1 MLYPVENEIRQVK
14 SLDGIWRFKKENRM
28 EEGFEEKWYEKPLT
42 NFIDMPV
49 PASYND
55 ITTDKELRDHVGWVW
70 YETDAVIPRAWTKE
84 QRIVIRFGS
93 VTQHA
98 VVYLNGQEIARHKG
112 GFLPFEAEITDKV
125 HVGKNRLTVAVSNL
139 LDWSCIPSGEYKF
152 VQNWLYPKGHW
163 EQEYFFDF
171 FNYSGIHRPVR
182 LYTTPL
188 SYISDVTVK
197 TDINGNDGVVS
208 YQIETAGADPKKPV
222 HVVVRDEQGNEVAQ
236 SEGKE
241 GSITIKDAHLW
252 EPGASYLYQMEVICA
267 DEAAEDSD
275 HYTLPFGVRTIE
287 VTEKEFKINGKRF
300 YFKGFGKHEDSD
312 IRGKGLDLALNA
324 RDAELLKWIGANSF
338 RTSHY
343 PYSEEMMQL
352 ADRQGF
358 VIIDEVPAVGMNLF
372 IPNAPDVFTPERV
385 NEKTLEHHTMVLK
398 ELYQRDKNHPCVVM
412 WSVTNEPHSSEDSAL
427 PYFTAV
433 VNQIRS
439 LDNTRPV
446 TGVMCVDVKEDKISQ
461 LFDVVCINRYFSWYL
476 CTGKVETIYPMMKKD
491 LEDWYEKYHKPI
503 IITEYGADTI
513 AGMHKLPEVIFS
525 EEYQTTYLEENN
537 RAIDSCDF
545 VAGEQIWAFADFMT
559 SFGLRRIDGNKKGIF
574 TRQRQPKAA
583 AFVIRKRWTQE
594 K

>member
-1 MLYPVENEIRQVK
+1 MLYPVENEVRQVK
-14 SLDGIWRFKKENRM
+14 SLDGIWRFKKENKM

-70 YETDAVIPRAWTKE
+70 YETDAVIPRAWTKN

-93 VTQHA
+93 VTQHG

-112 GFLPFEAEITDKV
+112 GFLPFEADITDKV
-125 HVGKNRLTVAVSNL
+125 HEGKNRLTVAVSNL
-139 LDWSCIPSGEYKF
+139 LDWSCLPSGDYKY
-152 VQNWLYPKGHW
+152 VKNSLYPEGHW
-163 EQEYFFDF
+163 EQDYFFDF

-188 SYISDVTVK
+188 SYVSDITVK
-197 TDINGNDGVVS
+197 TDIDDGDGIVS
-208 YQIETAGADPKKPV
+208 YQIETAEADAEKPV
-222 HVVVRDEQGNEVAQ
+222 HVVIRDAQGKEVAQ
-236 SEGKE
+236 GEGKE

-252 EPGASYLYQMEVICA
+252 EPGAAYLYQFEVHYGEPSDESA
-267 DEAAEDSD
+267 DC
-275 HYTLPFGVRTIE
+275 YTLPIGVRTIE
-287 VTEKEFKINGKRF
+287 VTEKEFKINGKHF

-312 IRGKGLDLALNA
+312 IRGKGLDQALNV

-358 VIIDEVPAVGMNLF
+358 VIIDEVPAVGMNMF
-372 IPNAPDVFTPERV
+372 IPNAPAIFTPERV
-385 NEKTLEHHTMVLK
+385 NDKTLEHHKAVLR
-398 ELYQRDKNHPCVVM
+398 ELYKRDKNHPCVVM
-412 WSVTNEPHSSEDSAL
+412 WSVTNEPYSSEENAL
-427 PYFTAV
+427 PYFTEV
-433 VNQIRS
+433 TKQIRS
-439 LDNTRPV
+439 LDATRPI
-446 TGVMCVDVKEDKISQ
+446 TGVMNVDVQDDKISQ

-476 CTGKVETIYPMMKKD
+476 YTGRIETIYPMMKKD
-491 LEDWYEKYHKPI
+491 LEDWHAKYHKPVI
-503 IITEYGADTI
+503 VTEYGADTI

-525 EEYQTTYLEENN
+525 EEYQVTYLEENN

-583 AFVIRKRWTQE
+583 AFAVRKRWLE
-594 K
+594 KK

>member
-1 MLYPVENEIRQVK
+1 MLYPIENEIRQVK
-14 SLDGIWRFKKENRM
+14 SLDGIWRFKKDNKM
-28 EEGFEEKWYEKPLT
+28 EQGFEEKWYEKPLT
-42 NFIDMPV
+42 GFSDMPV

-70 YETDAVIPRAWTKE
+70 YETDAVIPRSWMKD

-98 VVYLNGQEIARHKG
+98 VVYLNGEEIARHKG
-112 GFLPFEAEITDKV
+112 GFLPFEADITDKV
-125 HVGKNRLTVAVSNL
+125 HEGKNRLTVAVSNL

-152 VQNWLYPKGHW
+152 VKNWLYPEGHW

-188 SYISDVTVK
+188 SYVSDVTVK
-197 TDINGNDGVVS
+197 TTIEGTDGIVS
-208 YQIETAGADPKKPV
+208 YEIETAGASSEQPV
-222 HVVVRDEQGNEVAQ
+222 HVVIRDEQGEVVAHV
-236 SEGKE
+236 EGQK
-241 GSITIKDAHLW
+241 GKIIINNAHLW
-252 EPGASYLYQMEVICA
+252 GPGAAYLYQFDITYGENS
-267 DEAAEDSD
+267 AENTD

-312 IRGKGLDLALNA
+312 IRGKGLDQVLNV
-324 RDAELLKWIGANSF
+324 RDAELLKWMGANSF

-358 VIIDEVPAVGMNLF
+358 VIIDEVPAVGMNMF
-372 IPNAPDVFTPERV
+372 MPGAPDIFTKERV
-385 NEKTLEHHTMVLK
+385 NKKTLEHHKTVLK

-412 WSVTNEPHSSEDSAL
+412 WSVTNEPNSNEENAL
-427 PYFTAV
+427 PYFTEV
-433 VNQIRS
+433 VKQIRS
-439 LDNTRPV
+439 LDDTRPV
-446 TGVMCVDVKEDKISQ
+446 TGVMCVDVQEDKISQ
-461 LFDVVCINRYFSWYL
+461 LFDVICINRYFSWYL
-476 CTGKVETIYPMMKKD
+476 HTGRIETIYPMMKKD
-491 LEDWYEKYHKPI
+491 LEDWHAKYHKPVI
-503 IITEYGADTI
+503 VTEYGADTI

-525 EEYQTTYLEENN
+525 EEYQVTYLEENN
-537 RAIDSCDF
+537 RAMDSCDF
-545 VAGEQIWAFADFMT
+545 VAGEHIWAFADFMT

-583 AFVIRKRWTQE
+583 AFAIRKRWLE